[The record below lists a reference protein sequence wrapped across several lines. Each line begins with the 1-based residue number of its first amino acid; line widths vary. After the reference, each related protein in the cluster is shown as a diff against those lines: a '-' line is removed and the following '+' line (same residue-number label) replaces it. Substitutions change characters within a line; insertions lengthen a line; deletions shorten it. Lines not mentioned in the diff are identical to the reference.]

1 MLSHGSGAALP
12 SVARA
17 TALDRLVQAQHLAA
31 LGLLPVP
38 IDERVLERSAVRED
52 ESHRLLFGSE
62 AAVSFELEGLA
73 SVAWVARRAQFC
85 CLTCSGIAFMRARV
99 ALLIAASLRGA
110 RGLAAPRKKLPTR
123 RVDIACTGCRAPLF
137 RYAKGNGAGSK
148 LVKIYDERIVKDY
161 TEDQQHCPQCGEQF
175 AREAL
180 VHGRLAYKVING
192 KVSMK

>member
-1 MLSHGSGAALP
+1 ML
-12 SVARA
+12 
-17 TALDRLVQAQHLAA
+17 
-31 LGLLPVP
+31 
-38 IDERVLERSAVRED
+38 
-52 ESHRLLFGSE
+52 
-62 AAVSFELEGLA
+62 
-73 SVAWVARRAQFC
+73 
-85 CLTCSGIAFMRARV
+85 RARV
-99 ALLIAASLRGA
+99 ALLLAASLRGS

-123 RVDIACTGCRAPLF
+123 RVDIKCTGCKAPLF

-175 AREAL
+175 ARSAL

>member
-1 MLSHGSGAALP
+1 MRVH
-12 SVARA
+12 VAF
-17 TALDRLVQAQHLAA
+17 LV
-31 LGLLPVP
+31 
-38 IDERVLERSAVRED
+38 
-52 ESHRLLFGSE
+52 
-62 AAVSFELEGLA
+62 
-73 SVAWVARRAQFC
+73 
-85 CLTCSGIAFMRARV
+85 
-99 ALLIAASLRGA
+99 AASLRGA

-123 RVDIACTGCRAPLF
+123 RVDIACTECKAKLF

-175 AREAL
+175 AREAM

>member
-1 MLSHGSGAALP
+1 MML
-12 SVARA
+12 
-17 TALDRLVQAQHLAA
+17 
-31 LGLLPVP
+31 
-38 IDERVLERSAVRED
+38 
-52 ESHRLLFGSE
+52 
-62 AAVSFELEGLA
+62 
-73 SVAWVARRAQFC
+73 
-85 CLTCSGIAFMRARV
+85 RARV
-99 ALLIAASLRGA
+99 ALLLAASLRGS

-123 RVDIACTGCRAPLF
+123 RVDITCKGCKAPLF

-161 TEDQQHCPQCGEQF
+161 TEDKQHCPQCGEQF

>member
-1 MLSHGSGAALP
+1 MLL
-12 SVARA
+12 
-17 TALDRLVQAQHLAA
+17 
-31 LGLLPVP
+31 
-38 IDERVLERSAVRED
+38 
-52 ESHRLLFGSE
+52 
-62 AAVSFELEGLA
+62 
-73 SVAWVARRAQFC
+73 
-85 CLTCSGIAFMRARV
+85 
-99 ALLIAASLRGA
+99 AASLRNA

-123 RVDIACTGCRAPLF
+123 RVDIGCKAPLF

-180 VHGRLAYKVING
+180 VHGRLAYKVISG

>member
-1 MLSHGSGAALP
+1 MHRSPSAL
-12 SVARA
+12 
-17 TALDRLVQAQHLAA
+17 
-31 LGLLPVP
+31 
-38 IDERVLERSAVRED
+38 
-52 ESHRLLFGSE
+52 
-62 AAVSFELEGLA
+62 
-73 SVAWVARRAQFC
+73 
-85 CLTCSGIAFMRARV
+85 MRARV
-99 ALLIAASLRGA
+99 ALLIAASLRSGT

-123 RVDIACTGCRAPLF
+123 RVDIKCTGCKAPLF